1 MSHKRKR
8 FQQLVEDDLIEGKPI
23 YSSGDEEPSE
33 EDEMDFFNDIPQEYD
48 SDREYKSKNAS
59 SSSSR
64 LLNTT
69 SNVDDDVDFDM
80 ADSMKTTTSKFD
92 FKGSDIGKL
101 VRKKAHENPK
111 IHKLIQSA
119 SMFNDEGDD
128 EENGAAR
135 QSSDDDDHDGE
146 DDDEISDYRKDN
158 EILLRA
164 MRNDSD
170 DEDELENDGKENGE
184 KISAFDLPP
193 EVFGEGNDDDD
204 EDDNLGDDEEDEEDD
219 DNDEDNENYDDN
231 DEDDDMEEEPH
242 DEQDEEEEKNRQ
254 DIIKTLGKAKTAKD
268 HSSSS
273 ENTSKTEMND
283 EKDEE
288 KYDKSFFS
296 EIPADIEAS
305 KSFNDMNLSRPIL
318 KAIYEMNYEH
328 PTPIQSRCIPLL
340 LKGRDVCASAVTGS
354 GKTAAFILPTLE
366 RLLYRDRSRKETL
379 VLALLPTRELAA
391 QCYEVCSK
399 FAQYTDIRCCI
410 ITGGNL
416 KINKQ
421 IQVLQTKPEIIIATP
436 GRVVDHLL
444 NTPNFGL
451 DEVEVLILDEA
462 DRLLELGFEPQ
473 IKTILDHLPT
483 ARQTMLFS
491 ATMTDDVE
499 QLVKLSLKNPIRVAC
514 DPRTGVAGELTQ
526 EFIKIPDDQD
536 MMTKQAI
543 LLSLCTKSFT
553 SEVIVFCNTKSMV
566 RKLKMLLF
574 LKGLKVSE
582 LSSSLTQAVRL
593 KELYKFASHETD
605 FLVCTDVASRGLDI
619 KGVKTVINFDMPL
632 NLKTYIHRVG
642 RTARAGAS
650 GTAVSMCS
658 ENSLA
663 ILRKIVR
670 HAKKKGQTVQQRVIP
685 PESIEF
691 WSQKIEEM
699 KPQLKELE
707 QQLRLEDEMQQ
718 AEMLTTKNENIEE
731 FKEDIMSRPRK
742 EWIMSKSQ
750 HKELNE
756 RAKAQMIEEDEDT
769 KPSHKKRK
777 LDPEEYSDEENML
790 KKPVRVDYKD
800 FLEKKPVDKKTKQRQ
815 AFKREMKEAGIKN
828 WDKFVRRH
836 VKQDKLINRMKR
848 NNIESDLVKKHNK
861 EKALQQKEKKKAK
874 KEFKEK
880 KKALAMKMSSQ
891 QRVDKKTA
899 NRSST
904 EKKKTTKKPSHG
916 GFKSSKKYKRR

>member
-1 MSHKRKR
+1 MSNKRKR
-8 FQQLVEDDLIEGKPI
+8 FQQLDEDDLIEGRAI
-23 YSSGDEEPSE
+23 YSSEEESS
-33 EDEMDFFNDIPQEYD
+33 EDEMDVFNDIPQEYD
-48 SDREYKSKNAS
+48 SDREYKNKNAS
-59 SSSSR
+59 SSR
-64 LLNTT
+64 LLKAPSTN
-69 SNVDDDVDFDM
+69 NDDDDDFDM
-80 ADSMKTTTSKFD
+80 ADSIKTKSKFD

-111 IHKLIQSA
+111 MNKLIKSTSIFNEDQEDGTEEPSDEEDDEAA
-119 SMFNDEGDD
+119 SDGDD
-128 EENGAAR
+128 R
-135 QSSDDDDHDGE
+135 V
-146 DDDEISDYRKDN
+146 KDN

-170 DEDELENDGKENGE
+170 DEDELEDGEENGE
-184 KISAFDLPP
+184 KKISAFDMPP
-193 EVFGEGNDDDD
+193 EAFGEDDEDDFEDDEEGDDDD
-204 EDDNLGDDEEDEEDD
+204 ENNDDDENIQEDEEMEDDEPEDEQDD
-219 DNDEDNENYDDN
+219 DENIQ
-231 DEDDDMEEEPH
+231 
-242 DEQDEEEEKNRQ
+242 QDEEEEKNRQ
-254 DIIKTLGKAKTAKD
+254 DIIKTLGKAKTSNDNA
-268 HSSSS
+268 SSSVS
-273 ENTSKTEMND
+273 QNAKSDENE

-296 EIPADIEAS
+296 EVPADIEAS
-305 KSFNDMNLSRPIL
+305 KSFNDMNLSRPLL

-399 FAQYTDIRCCI
+399 FAQYTDIRCCL

-526 EFIKIPDDQD
+526 EFIKLQDDED
-536 MMTKQAI
+536 IMAKQAI

-642 RTARAGAS
+642 RTARAGAP

-691 WSQKIEEM
+691 WTQKIEEM
-699 KPQLKELE
+699 KPQLRELE

-718 AEMLTTKNENIEE
+718 AEMLTTKNENMEE

-777 LDPEEYSDEENML
+777 LDPEEFENEEEMM
-790 KKPVRVDYKD
+790 KKPMHVDHTD
-800 FLEKKPVDKKTKQRQ
+800 FLEKKPLDKKKKQRQ

-828 WDKFVRRH
+828 WDKFVKRQ
-836 VKQDKLINRMKR
+836 VKQDKVINRMKR
-848 NNIESDLVKKHNK
+848 NNIDSDLVKKHNK
-861 EKALQQKEKKKAK
+861 EKALQQKEKRKAK
-874 KEFKEK
+874 KEYKEK
-880 KKALAMKMSSQ
+880 KKALAMKTSSQ
-891 QRVDKKTA
+891 RMDKKST
-899 NRSST
+899 NRAST
-904 EKKKTTKKPSHG
+904 EKKKTNKKPSHG